1 MNTSLY
7 IWWSDSAL
15 AIKQVQVIKEG
26 ISRGRPPLNADIV
39 SILQELVGST
49 PIEMKVDWVRL
60 HHDTSRDIEGLSLS
74 AKLNVRANAL
84 AEQYLLMH
92 PRGQTG

>member
-49 PIEMKVDWVRL
+49 PIEMKVDWVRSR
-60 HHDTSRDIEGLSLS
+60 HQDTSRDIEGLSLS
-74 AKLNVRANAL
+74 AKLNVRAEAL
-84 AEQYLLMH
+84 AEQ
-92 PRGQTG
+92 